1 MGYIKTRIRKVTH
14 LAMPLDRTLAA
25 LGDPTRREILR
36 RLADSPRRAG
46 ELAAG
51 FSISRPAV
59 CKHTRLLARA
69 GLIHASKKGRERI
82 YRLAPSGR
90 KAVGDAVVQLQD
102 LERYWDFV
110 LQAFK
115 SHVEKKR

>member
-1 MGYIKTRIRKVTH
+1 MATR
-14 LAMPLDRTLAA
+14 LDQTLAA
-25 LGDPTRREILR
+25 LADPTRREILR
-36 RLADSPRRAG
+36 RLAHSPQRAG
-46 ELAAG
+46 ELARG

-69 GLIHASKKGRERI
+69 GLIRATKSGRERI
-82 YRLAPSGR
+82 YQLAPPGR
-90 KAVGDAVVQLQD
+90 KAVGDAIVQLQEM
-102 LERYWDFV
+102 ERYWDFV

>member
-1 MGYIKTRIRKVTH
+1 MS
-14 LAMPLDRTLAA
+14 LDRTIAA
-25 LGDPTRREILR
+25 IGDPTRREILR

-59 CKHTRLLARA
+59 SKHTRLLARA
-69 GLIHASKKGRERI
+69 GLIHAAKSGRERI
-82 YRLAPSGR
+82 YLLAPSGR
-90 KAVGDAVVQLQD
+90 KAMREAISQLED
-102 LERYWDFV
+102 MARYWDFV

-115 SHVEKKR
+115 SHVEKVR